1 MPTEAV
7 DRNKTTLQLV
17 TAGCCAATRERERDR
32 RTMASSSGTADPFA
46 WLGLLKWS
54 LAYSDGTKPSED
66 AVPMSPEDKEFLEKV
81 MKEGIID
88 ENERMKTILKE
99 VTMQMEAWRRD
110 KYTDEEAE
118 RVEDLLQEV
127 RDIVEQIDY
136 ARAFAA
142 MKGLNFL
149 LGCVQERGT
158 MPKSTRLVCLGL
170 IATLCQHNP
179 PVQKELLELGSI
191 RILSDLFFATHEPG
205 DARADDESGELRLR
219 IIQAISANVR
229 SHDLVEAVFCQLDQ
243 SPQLLACGLG
253 AETICSSAD
262 GRIATTTPTLLRK
275 RTLFFLRALVTS
287 DSITRDRVKRFAACI
302 IHVIDI
308 ILLVD
313 GNDNEL
319 VEMGLAMVEQ
329 ILEQATCVDVVLL
342 RKDPLAAVAVL
353 RIDTIRKL
361 IEDDREFAETELG
374 YWERIL
380 TLLARAVPDADSQL
394 IRK

>member
-1 MPTEAV
+1 V
-7 DRNKTTLQLV
+7 GSVQLNFV
-17 TAGCCAATRERERDR
+17 TSKQSTIEQLNYKSKVRE
-32 RTMASSSGTADPFA
+32 MAPSGDPFA

-54 LAYSDGTKPSED
+54 LAYSDGTKPSEG
-66 AVPMSPEDKEFLEKV
+66 AVPMSPEDKAFLEKV

-99 VTMQMEAWRRD
+99 VTTHMEVWRSD
-110 KYTDEEAE
+110 KYTDEQAE
-118 RVEDLLQEV
+118 IVEDLLQEL

-149 LGCVQERGT
+149 LGCVQERSS
-158 MPKSTRLVCLGL
+158 MPKSTRLMCLGL

-191 RILSDLFFATHEPG
+191 GILSDLFFATT
-205 DARADDESGELRLR
+205 DESGDAVAPAEDENGELRAQ

-229 SHDLVEAVFCQLDQ
+229 SHDLAEAVFCQLDQ
-243 SPQLLACGLG
+243 APRLLALGLG
-253 AETICSSAD
+253 AETSDNGAVAAAAAGS
-262 GRIATTTPTLLRK
+262 TTKTPTLLRK

-287 DSITRDRVKRFAACI
+287 DTASRERVRRFAACI
-302 IHVIDI
+302 VHAIDS

-313 GNDNEL
+313 GDDSEL
-319 VEMGLAMVEQ
+319 VELGLAMVEQ
-329 ILEQATCVDVVLL
+329 MLEQKTSVDAVLA
-342 RKDPLAAVAVL
+342 RKDPLAAAAV
-353 RIDTIRKL
+353 RRVSAIRML
-361 IEDDREFAETELG
+361 TGQNREFAEVELG

-380 TLLARAVPDADSQL
+380 ALLARAAPDTKDL
-394 IRK
+394 T